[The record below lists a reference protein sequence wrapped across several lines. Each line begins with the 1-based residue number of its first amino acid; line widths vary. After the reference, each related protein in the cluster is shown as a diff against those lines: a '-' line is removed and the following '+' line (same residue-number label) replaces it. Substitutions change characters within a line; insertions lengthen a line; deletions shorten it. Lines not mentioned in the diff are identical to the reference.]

1 MKRIRNLPLTF
12 RCIGP
17 LNGRRGMSTQRPD
30 TSDEGLLRGYRAGRE
45 EAFTLLFRRYSRR
58 LFGYVLGIVRDPD
71 LADDVIQKVFVKL
84 ARRPEVFKPRAS
96 FSSWIHQVA
105 RNAALDALKSSRRR
119 RDDRNRTIGEGT
131 GEEAEPVAPGNP
143 GEGFR
148 NEAIRSLVNQA
159 IERLE
164 GPKRE
169 ALVLREYSELS
180 YTEIAEITGRPLTTI
195 KQDIYQARQIL
206 RAQLAPHLERIGSE

>member
-1 MKRIRNLPLTF
+1 
-12 RCIGP
+12 
-17 LNGRRGMSTQRPD
+17 MSQHRHD
-30 TSDEGLLRGYRAGRE
+30 TSDEGLLEGYRAGRE

-58 LFGYVLGIVRDPD
+58 LFGFVLGIVHDPD

-105 RNAALDALKSSRRR
+105 RNAALDSLKSDRSRTVREG
-119 RDDRNRTIGEGT
+119 RDRPRGDEVP
-131 GEEAEPVAPGNP
+131 EPVEPMDDQHP
-143 GEGFR
+143 GEGVR
-148 NEAIRSLVNQA
+148 NDLIRSLVSRA

-180 YTEIAEITGRPLTTI
+180 YSEIAEITGRSLATI
-195 KQDIYQARQIL
+195 KQDIYQARQAI
-206 RAQLAPHLERIGSE
+206 RAEVAPHL

>member
-1 MKRIRNLPLTF
+1 
-12 RCIGP
+12 
-17 LNGRRGMSTQRPD
+17 MSLHKHD
-30 TSDEGLLRGYRAGRE
+30 TSDESLLGQYRAGRE

-58 LFGYVLGIVRDPD
+58 LFGFVLGIVHDQD

-84 ARRPEVFKPRAS
+84 ARRPEIFKPRAS

-105 RNAALDALKSSRRR
+105 RNAALDALKSSRGRLMRER
-119 RDDRNRTIGEGT
+119 RDRTLGDEIPEPVELT
-131 GEEAEPVAPGNP
+131 DYQHPGEEA
-143 GEGFR
+143 R
-148 NEAIRSLVNQA
+148 NDAIRSLVSRA

-180 YTEIAEITGRPLTTI
+180 YSEIAEITGRSLATI
-195 KQDIYQARQIL
+195 KQDIYQARQAL
-206 RAQLAPHLERIGSE
+206 RAELAPHLERINSI

>member
-1 MKRIRNLPLTF
+1 MS
-12 RCIGP
+12 
-17 LNGRRGMSTQRPD
+17 LNEHD
-30 TSDEGLLRGYRAGRE
+30 TSDEGLLGQYRAGRE

-58 LFGYVLGIVRDPD
+58 LFGYVLGIVHDRD

-84 ARRPEVFKPRAS
+84 ARRPEVFQPRAS

-105 RNAALDALKSSRRR
+105 RNAALDALKSSRSRLKR
-119 RDDRNRTIGEGT
+119 ESRDRTFEDEI
-131 GEEAEPVAPGNP
+131 AEPVAPVDIQHP
-143 GEGFR
+143 GEGIR
-148 NEAIRSLVNQA
+148 NDMIRSLVFRA

-180 YTEIAEITGRPLTTI
+180 YSEIAEITGRSLATI
-195 KQDIYQARQIL
+195 KQDIYQARQAL
-206 RAQLAPHLERIGSE
+206 RTELAPHLERIDSA